1 MWADYVFSVFLR
13 IRLVFYSAT
22 LMDPLIIDT
31 AVATS
36 QPPPTP
42 SG

>member
-1 MWADYVFSVFLR
+1 MYFLFLR
-13 IRLVFYSAT
+13 IRLVFYSAM
-22 LMDPLIIDT
+22 LVDPLVIDI